1 MTTFKQLRKAHEG
14 IEGGV
19 LLGRDNMGKK
29 VVPAE
34 YYHAMVNCLFALPG
48 IEERVD

>member
-1 MTTFKQLRKAHEG
+1 MTTFKQLRKAHDG

-19 LLGRDNMGKK
+19 LLGRDKMRKE

-34 YYHAMVNCLFALPG
+34 YYHVMVNCLFATLASL
-48 IEERVD
+48 R